1 MSNVYHLYFRMG
13 MVACIEALCNRLAF
27 LHDLGFIELTLSHH
41 ECARFSS
48 CLPDL
53 ERPKGNLS
61 LIQL

>member
-1 MSNVYHLYFRMG
+1 

-27 LHDLGFIELTLSHH
+27 LHDLGFIEFTLSHH